1 MRLEEVRI
9 RLFPFFFL
17 VFFLMSFTEILNS
30 ERKVRYFLSKGT
42 FLYMLSFFSLFLL
55 VGLQ

>member
-9 RLFPFFFL
+9 RLFPFFFF
-17 VFFLMSFTEILNS
+17 FFLMSFTEFLNS
-30 ERKVRYFLSKGT
+30 QRKVRYFLSKGT

-55 VGLQ
+55 VGMQ

>member
-9 RLFPFFFL
+9 RLFPFFFC
-17 VFFLMSFTEILNS
+17 FFLMSFTEFLNS
-30 ERKVRYFLSKGT
+30 QRKVRYFLSKGT

-55 VGLQ
+55 VGMQ

>member
-9 RLFPFFFL
+9 RLFPFFL
-17 VFFLMSFTEILNS
+17 FFLMSFTEFLNS
-30 ERKVRYFLSKGT
+30 QRKVRYFLSKGT
-42 FLYMLSFFSLFLL
+42 FFMLSFFSLFLL

>member
-9 RLFPFFFL
+9 RLFPFFLF
-17 VFFLMSFTEILNS
+17 FFLMSFTEFLNS
-30 ERKVRYFLSKGT
+30 QRKVRYFLSKGT

>member
-9 RLFPFFFL
+9 RLFPFFFC
-17 VFFLMSFTEILNS
+17 FILMSFTEFLNS
-30 ERKVRYFLSKGT
+30 QRKVRYFLSKGT

-55 VGLQ
+55 VGMQ